1 MLPSTQLSMENTTNM
16 LDIVSA
22 LARTELLQVLLMQAQ
37 NQKPMMLVHAFK
49 VLLPTQNQLLH
60 KGRLLQNSLRRTAEE

>member
-1 MLPSTQLSMENTTNM
+1 M

-22 LARTELLQVLLMQAQ
+22 LARTEVLQVLLMQAQ